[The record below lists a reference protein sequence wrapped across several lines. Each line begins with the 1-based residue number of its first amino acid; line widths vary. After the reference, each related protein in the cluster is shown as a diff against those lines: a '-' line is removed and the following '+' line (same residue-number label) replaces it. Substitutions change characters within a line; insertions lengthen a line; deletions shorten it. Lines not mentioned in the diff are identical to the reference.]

1 MTNLLD
7 NAEMFFSHQL
17 WPPPSLKKNMWKGD
31 QLMMCP
37 IALNIVI
44 LAWYSFWIFVLRT
57 DLISLISD
65 ILRFRTIEIPISP
78 PTKKG

>member
-1 MTNLLD
+1 
-7 NAEMFFSHQL
+7 
-17 WPPPSLKKNMWKGD
+17 MWKGD